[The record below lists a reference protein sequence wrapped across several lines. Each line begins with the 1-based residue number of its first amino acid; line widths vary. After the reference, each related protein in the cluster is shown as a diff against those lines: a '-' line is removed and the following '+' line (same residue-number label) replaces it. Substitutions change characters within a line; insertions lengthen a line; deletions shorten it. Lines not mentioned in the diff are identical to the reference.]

1 MMELPLSA
9 RSGRSHNSDLLFTS
23 LSDLMRKHI
32 IVVLVF
38 YISAHAVAAKCTD
51 PKSQMEMTTCAGQEY
66 ASQDK
71 KLNAAYSQ
79 YRGRFSESQKN
90 KLKDVQVAW
99 IKYRDLSC
107 DFESSAVEGGSAH
120 QMVRY
125 GCLTE
130 KTAARLREIT
140 KLMECKEGDLSC
152 PAH

>member
-1 MMELPLSA
+1 MK
-9 RSGRSHNSDLLFTS
+9 
-23 LSDLMRKHI
+23 KHI
-32 IVVLVF
+32 IVVLL
-38 YISAHAVAAKCTD
+38 YISAHAAAANCTD
-51 PKSQMEMTTCAGQEY
+51 PKSQLEMTTCAGQEY

-71 KLNAAYSQ
+71 KLNVGYSQ
-79 YRGRFSESQKN
+79 YRSRLSKSQQN
-90 KLKDVQVAW
+90 QLKDAQVAW
-99 IKYRDLSC
+99 IRYRDLSC